1 MQHSLAFL
9 LFCLF
14 FSASAFSQNS
24 GTIQCD
30 PAAAISVPAWI
41 APGIPYVVKQL
52 PCGQLVSVLG
62 MERSSVAGLEYSSRP
77 RAYAK
82 IQIAENVGYVDARYI
97 MVSKSQARISP
108 SESENAAVER
118 SSAKQDEE
126 QKKWDLITGESLKFR
141 DEMLLDP
148 IYTNGPRTFTAT
160 VSNNS
165 EVSVSQLRLL
175 VRLYDC
181 SGKPEKDYS
190 NCDNIGEVKPVV
202 TASIPPGQT
211 RRVAGSAL
219 FEATPRV
226 RGTFAWGYRI
236 LGIRAE

>member
-9 LFCLF
+9 SFCLF
-14 FSASAFSQNS
+14 FGASAFSQNS

-62 MERSSVAGLEYSSRP
+62 MERSYVAGAEYSSRP

-82 IQIAENVGYVDARYI
+82 IQISENVGYVDARYV
-97 MVSKSQARISP
+97 MVSKAQARLNP
-108 SESENAAVER
+108 SEGENSTVER
-118 SSAKQDEE
+118 PSVTQDQE
-126 QKKWDLITGESLKFR
+126 QKKWDLITSETLKFR

-160 VSNNS
+160 VSNSS
-165 EVSVSQLRLL
+165 EFPVSQLHLL

-190 NCDNIGEVKPVV
+190 NCDIIGEVKPVV
-202 TASIPPGQT
+202 SASIPSGQT